1 MCYIGHSLDERG
13 PAVGCV
19 RGYEGWGKDH
29 TIVLHLNIF
38 SYFQAVTGLWY
49 TILIVI
55 YNLICYIM
63 KQNVLVFQCLLER
76 LLEID
81 MKSLIYI
88 LQDNR
93 MYIFKSNGLAI
104 WFRCKRQEV
113 SVMFVLFLIVAVL
126 YQLVNN
132 KNVFLVHLPSL

>member
-1 MCYIGHSLDERG
+1 
-13 PAVGCV
+13 
-19 RGYEGWGKDH
+19 
-29 TIVLHLNIF
+29 
-38 SYFQAVTGLWY
+38 
-49 TILIVI
+49 
-55 YNLICYIM
+55 M

-93 MYIFKSNGLAI
+93 MYIFKSNGLLI